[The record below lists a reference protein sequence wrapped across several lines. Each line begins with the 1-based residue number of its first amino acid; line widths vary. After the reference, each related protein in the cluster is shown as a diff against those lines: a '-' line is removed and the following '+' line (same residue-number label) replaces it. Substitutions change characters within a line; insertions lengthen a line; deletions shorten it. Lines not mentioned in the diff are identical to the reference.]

1 MPVKESIKNTSMKTD
16 TLSSEDKK
24 TIDLLRF
31 PLALLVLYIHA
42 DLMTTNS
49 SSLISPDA
57 TPFLWNV
64 DYLISKIIGSVSVPA
79 FFLISGLLFFK
90 NGGELVSKIGN
101 RNVNQDSEVCLF
113 HI

>member
-90 NGGELVSKIGN
+90 YGALVSKIGN
-101 RNVNQDSEVCLF
+101 RNVNQDLEACLF